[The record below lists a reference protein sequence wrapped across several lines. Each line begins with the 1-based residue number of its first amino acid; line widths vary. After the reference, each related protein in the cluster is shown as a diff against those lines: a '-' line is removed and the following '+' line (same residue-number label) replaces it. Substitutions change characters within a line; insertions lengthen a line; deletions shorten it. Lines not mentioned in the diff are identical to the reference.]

1 MNFNKAEFFRSY
13 GEYSQLPP
21 SDRVEIAFAGRSN
34 VGKSSL
40 INKVFNR
47 KNLARVSAVPGK
59 TATINFY
66 SLENIFLVDL
76 PGYGY
81 AKVAKSDKVRWSG
94 LIEGYLHD
102 DRQLSLIF
110 QLIDM
115 RHPPTKDDLQM
126 IDFLIESEIPFA
138 IVFTKADKLSKRERE
153 ERMAGFAAEIPYYE
167 DIEKVEFSAQ
177 TGEGAEKIRQIIEEL
192 ADDKEIDAEK

>member
-1 MNFNKAEFFRSY
+1 M
-13 GEYSQLPP
+13 
-21 SDRVEIAFAGRSN
+21 
-34 VGKSSL
+34 
-40 INKVFNR
+40 
-47 KNLARVSAVPGK
+47 
-59 TATINFY
+59 
-66 SLENIFLVDL
+66 DL

-102 DRQLSLIF
+102 DRDMRLVF

-115 RHPPTKDDLQM
+115 RHPPTGDDIHM
-126 IDFLIESEIPFA
+126 INFLIESEMPFA

-153 ERMAGFAAEIPYYE
+153 ERMAGFAAEIPYFD

-177 TGEGAEKIRQIIEEL
+177 TGEGAEKIRQIIEEI
-192 ADDKEIDAEK
+192 ADDE

>member
-1 MNFNKAEFFRSY
+1 MNFNKAEFFRAY

-21 SDRVEIAFAGRSN
+21 SDRTELAFAGRSN

-66 SLENIFLVDL
+66 SLENIYLVDL

-102 DRQLSLIF
+102 DRSLALIF
-110 QLIDM
+110 QLIDY

-126 IDFLIESEIPFA
+126 IDFMIESELPFV
-138 IVFTKADKLSKRERE
+138 IVFTKADKLSKRERQ
-153 ERMAGFAAEIPYYE
+153 ERMAGFGTEIPYFS
-167 DIEKVEFSAQ
+167 DIRHIEFSAE
-177 TGEGAEKIRQIIEEL
+177 TGEGADEIRAIIEEL
-192 ADDKEIDAEK
+192 SQED

>member
-21 SDRVEIAFAGRSN
+21 PQRLEIAFAGRSN

-47 KNLARVSAVPGK
+47 KNLARVSSVPGK

-66 SLENIFLVDL
+66 SLEDIYLVDL

-81 AKVAKSDKVRWSG
+81 AKVAKSDKVRWSS

-102 DRQLSLIF
+102 ERNLGLIF
-110 QLIDM
+110 QLIDI

-126 IDFLIESEIPFA
+126 IDFLIESEIPFV
-138 IVFTKADKLSKRERE
+138 IIFTKADKLTKRQRE
-153 ERMAGFAAEIPYYE
+153 ERRSGFAQEIPYYE
-167 DIEKVEFSAQ
+167 DIVKVEFSAE
-177 TGEGAEKIRQIIEEL
+177 TGEGADEIRQIIEEL
-192 ADDKEIDAEK
+192 AQGAENSG

>member
-1 MNFNKAEFFRSY
+1 MNFNKAEFYRSY

-21 SDRVEIAFAGRSN
+21 SDRTEIAFAGRSN

-66 SLENIFLVDL
+66 SVDNIYLVDL

-102 DRQLSLIF
+102 VRKLSLIF

-115 RHPPTKDDLQM
+115 RHPPTNDDLQM
-126 IDFLIESEIPFA
+126 INFMIESEIPFA

-153 ERMAGFAAEIPYYE
+153 ERMQGFAKEIPYFD
-167 DIEKVEFSAQ
+167 DIERVEFSAQ
-177 TGEGAEKIRQIIEEL
+177 TGEGADKMRQIIEEL
-192 ADDKEIDAEK
+192 AEEN